1 MLEKLWEVPDQTYPK
16 IATKY
21 NQRGDCFNYYSE
33 LYWKRENK
41 KVSAFSDKKNGGRG
55 SGTQCQS
62 NEIIPIKIMH
72 EDPPRDSD
80 TLSAKSIPLLG
91 ISDNDDINKD
101 AQFLEEI
108 NKVFDQNETSVKFTA
123 TGNLLENTYKSAQR
137 ELKKWIQHKK

>member
-1 MLEKLWEVPDQTYPK
+1 
-16 IATKY
+16 
-21 NQRGDCFNYYSE
+21 
-33 LYWKRENK
+33 
-41 KVSAFSDKKNGGRG
+41 
-55 SGTQCQS
+55 
-62 NEIIPIKIMH
+62 MH

-80 TLSAKSIPLLG
+80 TLSPKSIPLLG